1 LITDTTAPTV
11 DIAADRVAE
20 FEMRI
25 KIRNNFQDLIDE
37 IQQTPSVDGALRILE
52 AVYGIDYSTY
62 HLAQTVAGVVD
73 TPYVR
78 TTYRDTW
85 VARYLLRGYVNVDPI
100 IREGF
105 IRQMPFDWREVEVP
119 HAAHEFLLDAQ
130 EHGVGANGYSIP
142 IVDKKRRALFSLN
155 SRKPTREWSN
165 LVKKSHYEWLDLAFL
180 IHRKAV
186 FELHGEHDPIPQLGP
201 REKECLHWSALG
213 KTNDEIAEILGLSM
227 HTTQRYL
234 MSARHKL
241 GAASTTSATALA
253 IQLRL
258 INPYGNMQDSG
269 S

>member
-1 LITDTTAPTV
+1 MEKL
-11 DIAADRVAE
+11 RVLDD
-20 FEMRI
+20 FENLSL
-25 KIRNNFQDLIDE
+25 KIQNA
-37 IQQTPSVDGALRILE
+37 PSVDDALRILE
-52 AVYGIDYSTY
+52 AAYGIEFSTY
-62 HLAQTVAGVVD
+62 HLALTVADVVD

-78 TTYRDTW
+78 TTYRDAW
-85 VARYLLRGYVNVDPI
+85 VARYLLRGYVKVDPI
-100 IREGF
+100 VREGL

-119 HAAHEFLLDAQ
+119 QAAHDFLLDAQ

-142 IVDKKRRALFSLN
+142 IVDKKRRALLSLN
-155 SRKPTREWSN
+155 SRKPASEWSN
-165 LVKKSHYEWLDLAFL
+165 LVQTYGHEWLDLAFL

-201 REKECLHWSALG
+201 REKECLYWSALG

-258 INPYGNMQDSG
+258 INPYGNTQDSG

>member
-1 LITDTTAPTV
+1 MEKL
-11 DIAADRVAE
+11 
-20 FEMRI
+20 RI
-25 KIRNNFQDLIDE
+25 RDEFQDLFLE
-37 IQQTPSVDGALRILE
+37 IQNAPSVDAALRILE
-52 AVYGIDYSTY
+52 AAYGTDFSTY
-62 HLAQTVAGVVD
+62 HLALTVADVVD

-85 VARYLLRGYVNVDPI
+85 VARYLLRGYVKVDPI
-100 IREGF
+100 VREGL
-105 IRQMPFDWREVEVP
+105 IRQMPFDWGEVEVP
-119 HAAHEFLLDAQ
+119 QAAHDFLLDAQ

-155 SRKPTREWSN
+155 SRKPASEWRK
-165 LVKKSHYEWLDLAFL
+165 LVQAYRHEWLDLAFL

-201 REKECLHWSALG
+201 REKECLNWSALG
-213 KTNDEIAEILGLSM
+213 KTNDEIAEILSLSM

-258 INPYGNMQDSG
+258 INPYGNTQDSG